1 VNTASDV
8 THRARLSVWALG
20 CATVALLSLAA
31 VVMWAE
37 LRVPDRWDP
46 LGDYPVQVVTDGDHS
61 IRVDGLVEV
70 EAVKCAR
77 EQVQVRGVLSWQAM
91 DPPGSVIEVGSG
103 TSVRED
109 GCETFRFANPIPT
122 EVRDVIRQQHA
133 AGIAAPVWRITGTET
148 PFGDTREGVPRTWVT
163 ENFEVTP

>member
-1 VNTASDV
+1 
-8 THRARLSVWALG
+8 
-20 CATVALLSLAA
+20 
-31 VVMWAE
+31 
-37 LRVPDRWDP
+37 
-46 LGDYPVQVVTDGDHS
+46 
-61 IRVDGLVEV
+61 
-70 EAVKCAR
+70 
-77 EQVQVRGVLSWQAM
+77 M

-148 PFGDTREGVPRTWVT
+148 PFDDTLEGVPRTWVT